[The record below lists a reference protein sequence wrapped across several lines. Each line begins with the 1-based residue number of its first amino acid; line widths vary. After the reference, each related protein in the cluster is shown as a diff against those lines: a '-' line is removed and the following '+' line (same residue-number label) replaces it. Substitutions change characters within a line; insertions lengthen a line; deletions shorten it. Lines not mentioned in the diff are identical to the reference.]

1 MEYDKPDNVFG
12 NPFSDV
18 SYISSNG
25 ASASMDENE
34 IPSSQSYSQNIIAA
48 GIATLEKL
56 RVEKFPQEG
65 DAKRAAFYGDSN
77 NSKMLSGN
85 LGQSSGK
92 PSSSSSDQV
101 YSVRAEFSGFLVS
114 IVDSA
119 PSEIATVCLKN
130 FNALSSWNAQRT
142 TDASAILS
150 IGWLQVDNHVPSAPF
165 PIAVR
170 PDDRLRDLTKIDD
183 KASATS
189 EKPEYDTFGSSPLLM
204 IGLAFAPKH
213 QSGIVVSLDFA
224 MSLI

>member
-34 IPSSQSYSQNIIAA
+34 IPNSQSYAQNIVAA

-56 RVEKFPQEG
+56 RVEKFPQEA
-65 DAKRAAFYGDSN
+65 DAKRVAFYGDSN
-77 NSKMLSGN
+77 NNKMLSDNMGHA
-85 LGQSSGK
+85 LGK

-101 YSVRAEFSGFLVS
+101 YSVRVEFSGFLVS
-114 IVDSA
+114 IVDAA

-142 TDASAILS
+142 TDASVILS

-165 PIAVR
+165 PVAVR
-170 PDDRLRDLTKIDD
+170 PDDRLRDLAKIDD
-183 KASATS
+183 KASAS
-189 EKPEYDTFGSSPLLM
+189 AEKLEYDAVGASPLLM

-213 QSGIVVSLDFA
+213 QSGIVVSLDCVTR
-224 MSLI
+224 LI